1 MEETS
6 SAAAKAKEQ
15 LAYQES
21 IEQAILKIK
30 EGTYKNEMDHDNS
43 NTRTWTNT
51 EDDINAFRKEKMMNI
66 DEETKDYERIF
77 KDLNVEIENAKRK
90 AAKRNA
96 RAKAKREKANAAA
109 DAGIDAAKEDQE
121 RHNKATE
128 EENVNSDL

>member
-1 MEETS
+1 
-6 SAAAKAKEQ
+6 
-15 LAYQES
+15 
-21 IEQAILKIK
+21 
-30 EGTYKNEMDHDNS
+30 MDHDNS

-77 KDLNVEIENAKRK
+77 KDLNAEIENAKRK

-109 DAGIDAAKEDQE
+109 DAGIDAAKED
-121 RHNKATE
+121 
-128 EENVNSDL
+128 

>member
-1 MEETS
+1 
-6 SAAAKAKEQ
+6 
-15 LAYQES
+15 
-21 IEQAILKIK
+21 
-30 EGTYKNEMDHDNS
+30 MDHDGS

-77 KDLNVEIENAKRK
+77 KDLNAEIENAKRK

-109 DAGIDAAKEDQE
+109 DAGIDAAKED
-121 RHNKATE
+121 
-128 EENVNSDL
+128 

>member
-30 EGTYKNEMDHDNS
+30 EGTYKNEMDHDGP
-43 NTRTWTNT
+43 TRTWTNT

-77 KDLNVEIENAKRK
+77 KDLNAEIENAKRK

>member
-77 KDLNVEIENAKRK
+77 KDLNAEIENAKRK